1 MSARSGERERFTM
14 SDAGGGD
21 AGTKRQQA
29 AERSRAAILDAAEK
43 LFAEKGYEGTSLR
56 EIGEAAGLSR
66 GTPAYFFG
74 SKEGLYRA
82 VLDRVL
88 RDAGALIEGA
98 NTNFLHPSEGERPKS
113 PEEGLAATLGPYIDF
128 LASRPSYMGIAEREA
143 LGRASGGPAGRE
155 TGAEDRF
162 PPVIS
167 MLGGA
172 GVDNLTEA
180 MGRGAFRPADP
191 RHLAASIIALCSYP
205 FMLGGGLARTLGIE
219 PDDPAFVEEWKR
231 HVVDLLVHGVF
242 APEDAV
248 PSGPLGRSEEG
259 DREQGERERLE
270 EETE

>member
-1 MSARSGERERFTM
+1 MHDAEDGGSG
-14 SDAGGGD
+14 AG
-21 AGTKRQQA
+21 ATKRQMA
-29 AERSRAAILDAAEK
+29 AERSRKAILDAAEG
-43 LFAEKGYEGTSLR
+43 LFAEKGYENTSLK
-56 EIGEAAGLSR
+56 EVGEAAGLSR

-98 NTNFLHPSEGERPKS
+98 NANFLDPGGEERPKS

-128 LASRPSYMGIAEREA
+128 LAARPSYVGLAEREA
-143 LGRASGGPAGRE
+143 LGRAGGRPDRAGDE
-155 TGAEDRF
+155 GRF

-167 MLGGA
+167 MLGDA
-172 GVDNLTEA
+172 GVGNLAEA

-191 RHLAASIIALCSYP
+191 KHMAASIIALCSYP
-205 FMLGGGLARTLGIE
+205 FMLGGGLVRTLGIE

-242 APEDAV
+242 APEGPG
-248 PSGPLGRSEEG
+248 PSGPSEPGEEG
-259 DREQGERERLE
+259 DREEGERPE
-270 EETE
+270 EEA

>member
-1 MSARSGERERFTM
+1 MHDAEDGGEART
-14 SDAGGGD
+14 
-21 AGTKRQQA
+21 TKRQMA
-29 AERSRAAILDAAEK
+29 AERSRKALLDAAEG
-43 LFAEKGYEGTSLR
+43 LFAEKGYENTSLR
-56 EIGEAAGLSR
+56 EVGEAAGLSR

-98 NTNFLHPSEGERPKS
+98 NANFLDPSVEERPKS

-128 LASRPSYMGIAEREA
+128 LASRPSYMGLAEREA
-143 LGRASGGPAGRE
+143 LGRARDAPDRPGDEG
-155 TGAEDRF
+155 RF

-172 GVDNLTEA
+172 GVGNLAEA
-180 MGRGAFRPADP
+180 MGRGAFRPNEP
-191 RHLAASIIALCSYP
+191 KHLAASIIALCSYP
-205 FMLGGGLARTLGIE
+205 FMLGGGLVRTLGIE

-242 APEDAV
+242 APEGPDGAR
-248 PSGPLGRSEEG
+248 PSERSEEG
-259 DREQGERERLE
+259 DREEGERPE
-270 EETE
+270 EEA

>member
-1 MSARSGERERFTM
+1 MP
-14 SDAGGGD
+14 DAGGGD
-21 AGTKRQQA
+21 AGTKRERA
-29 AERSRAAILDAAEK
+29 AQRSRKAILDAAEK
-43 LFAEKGYEGTSLR
+43 LFAEKGYESTSLK
-56 EIGEAAGLSR
+56 EVGEAAGLSR

-88 RDAGALIEGA
+88 ADAGALIEGA
-98 NTNFLHPSEGERPKS
+98 NANFLDPSEEERPKS

-143 LGRASGGPAGRE
+143 LGRSSGGPGGE
-155 TGAEDRF
+155 PGAEDRF

-167 MLGGA
+167 MLGRA
-172 GVDNLTEA
+172 GVGNLAEA
-180 MGRGAFRPADP
+180 MGRGTFRTADP

-248 PSGPLGRSEEG
+248 PSDPLGRSEEG

>member
-1 MSARSGERERFTM
+1 MR
-14 SDAGGGD
+14 DAEGGD
-21 AGTKRQQA
+21 AGTKRQRA
-29 AERSRAAILDAAEK
+29 AERSRQAILDAAEK
-43 LFAEKGYEGTSLR
+43 LFAEKGYESTSVR

-98 NTNFLHPSEGERPKS
+98 NIGLLAPSEDDRPKS
-113 PEEGLAATLGPYIDF
+113 PEEGLAAALGPYIDF
-128 LASRPSYMGIAEREA
+128 LASRPSYMGLAEREA
-143 LGRASGGPAGRE
+143 LGRAAGVSGEEAGGE
-155 TGAEDRF
+155 ARF

-172 GVDNLTEA
+172 GVGNLAEA
-180 MGRGAFRPADP
+180 MGRGQLRAADP

-205 FMLGGGLARTLGIE
+205 FMLGGGLVRTLGIE

-231 HVVDLLVHGVF
+231 HVVDILVHGIF
-242 APEDAV
+242 APEGPV
-248 PSGPLGRSEEG
+248 PPGPLSEHEEG
-259 DREQGERERLE
+259 DREHGEHERPE
-270 EETE
+270 GEAE